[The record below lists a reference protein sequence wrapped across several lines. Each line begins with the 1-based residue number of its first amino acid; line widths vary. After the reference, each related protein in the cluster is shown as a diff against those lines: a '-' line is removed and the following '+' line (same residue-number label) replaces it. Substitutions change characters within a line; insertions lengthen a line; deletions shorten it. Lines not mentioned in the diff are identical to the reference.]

1 VYYKRNLS
9 LTLIS
14 RVRNMQEFLVGGAIR
29 DKILGIA
36 SESTEKDYVVVG
48 SSPEEMQSLGF
59 RQVGKEFP
67 VFLHPKSNEEYAL
80 ARLERKIGKGYKG
93 FEFDTS
99 KSVTLE
105 QDLSRRDLTINAIA
119 QNKDGSGEYIDPFG
133 GLDDIKERTL
143 RHVSEAFSEDP
154 VRILRTARFASRFHH
169 LGFTIDSGTLDLM
182 KMMVSSGEVDA
193 LTPERVFKEINLS
206 MNTEAP
212 SIFFEVLIK
221 SGAYQ
226 RLFPMLEMTQSGN
239 LKHLDHENLASEVT
253 FALWLYDQKPGNIE
267 LLCEHLKCPKDM
279 QQIAELVSSWHDFAS
294 DFLSHQP
301 EEILNFYLKTDGLR
315 RQKRFELILESFKNL
330 NIDTSKIDQLKTQL
344 NLIKISDL
352 KNINI
357 AQELA
362 EERLLVITRFIDSA

>member
-1 VYYKRNLS
+1 
-9 LTLIS
+9 
-14 RVRNMQEFLVGGAIR
+14 MQEFLVGGAIR

-36 SESTEKDYVVVG
+36 TESTEKDYVVVD
-48 SSPEEMQSLGF
+48 SSPEEMKSLGF

-67 VFLHPKSNEEYAL
+67 VFLHPQSKEEYAL
-80 ARLERKIGKGYKG
+80 ARLERKVGKGYKG
-93 FEFDTS
+93 FEFNTS

-133 GLDDIKERTL
+133 GLDDIKARKL
-143 RHVSEAFSEDP
+143 KHVSEAFTEDP
-154 VRILRTARFASRFHH
+154 VRILRTARFASRFNH
-169 LGFTIDSGTLDLM
+169 LGFTIDSKTLDLM

-206 MNTEAP
+206 MNSESP
-212 SIFFEVLIK
+212 SIFFEVLIE

-226 RLFPMLEMTQSGN
+226 RLFPMLDMTQAAN
-239 LKHLDHENLASEVT
+239 LKLLDHENLTSEVRL
-253 FALWLYDQKPGNIE
+253 ALWLYNQNPSNIG
-267 LLCEHLKCPKDM
+267 LLCEHLKCPKDI
-279 QQIAELVSSWHDFAS
+279 QQIAELVSIWHNFVS
-294 DFLSHQP
+294 DFLSHKP

-315 RQKRFELILESFKNL
+315 RQKRFELILDSFKYL
-330 NIDTSKIDQLKTQL
+330 NIDTSPIVQLKNQL
-344 NLIKISDL
+344 NSIKISDL

-362 EERLLVITRFIDSA
+362 EERLSVISRFINPA

>member
-1 VYYKRNLS
+1 
-9 LTLIS
+9 
-14 RVRNMQEFLVGGAIR
+14 MQEFLVGGAIR

-36 SESTEKDYVVVG
+36 TESTEKDYVVVG
-48 SSPEEMQSLGF
+48 SSSEEMQSLGF

-119 QNKDGSGEYIDPFG
+119 QNKDGSGEFIDPFG
-133 GLDDIKERTL
+133 GLDDIKKRTL

-212 SIFFEVLIK
+212 SIFFEVLIE

-357 AQELA
+357 AQELV

>member
-1 VYYKRNLS
+1 
-9 LTLIS
+9 
-14 RVRNMQEFLVGGAIR
+14 MQEFLVGGAIR

-36 SESTEKDYVVVG
+36 TESTEKDYVVVD
-48 SSPEEMQSLGF
+48 SSPEEMKSLGF

-67 VFLHPKSNEEYAL
+67 VFLHPQSKEEYAL
-80 ARLERKIGKGYKG
+80 ARLERKVGKGYKG
-93 FEFDTS
+93 FEFNTS

-133 GLDDIKERTL
+133 GLDDIKARKL
-143 RHVSEAFSEDP
+143 KHVSEAFTEDP
-154 VRILRTARFASRFHH
+154 VRILRTARFASRFNH
-169 LGFTIDSGTLDLM
+169 LGFKIDSKTLDLM

-206 MNTEAP
+206 MNSESP
-212 SIFFEVLIK
+212 SIFFEVLIE

-226 RLFPMLEMTQSGN
+226 RLFPMLEMTQATN
-239 LKHLDHENLASEVT
+239 LKLLDNENLTSEVRL
-253 FALWLYDQKPGNIE
+253 ALWLYDQNPSNIG
-267 LLCEHLKCPKDM
+267 LLCEHLKCPKDI
-279 QQIAELVSSWHDFAS
+279 QQIAELVSIWHNFVS
-294 DFLSHQP
+294 DFLSHKP

-315 RQKRFELILESFKNL
+315 RQKRFELILDSFKYL
-330 NIDTSKIDQLKTQL
+330 NIDTSPIVQLKNQL
-344 NLIKISDL
+344 NSIKISDL

-362 EERLLVITRFIDSA
+362 EERLSVISRFINPA

>member
-1 VYYKRNLS
+1 
-9 LTLIS
+9 
-14 RVRNMQEFLVGGAIR
+14 MQEFLVGGAIR

-36 SESTEKDYVVVG
+36 TESTEKDYVVVD
-48 SSPEEMQSLGF
+48 SSPEEMKSLGF

-67 VFLHPKSNEEYAL
+67 VFLHPQSKEEYAL
-80 ARLERKIGKGYKG
+80 ARLERKVGKGYKG
-93 FEFDTS
+93 FEFNTS

-133 GLDDIKERTL
+133 GLDDIKARKL
-143 RHVSEAFSEDP
+143 KHVSEAFTEDP
-154 VRILRTARFASRFHH
+154 VRILRTARFASRFNH
-169 LGFTIDSGTLDLM
+169 LGFTIDSKTLDLM

-206 MNTEAP
+206 MNSKSP
-212 SIFFEVLIK
+212 SIFFEVLIE

-226 RLFPMLEMTQSGN
+226 RLFPMLEMTQAAN
-239 LKHLDHENLASEVT
+239 LKLLDHENLTSGVRL
-253 FALWLYDQKPGNIE
+253 ALWLYDQSPSNIG
-267 LLCEHLKCPKDM
+267 LLCEHLKCPKDI
-279 QQIAELVSSWHDFAS
+279 QQIAELVSIWHNFVS
-294 DFLSHQP
+294 DFLSHKP

-315 RQKRFELILESFKNL
+315 RQKRFELILDSFKYL
-330 NIDTSKIDQLKTQL
+330 NIDTSPIVQLKNQL
-344 NLIKISDL
+344 NSIKISDL

-362 EERLLVITRFIDSA
+362 EERLSVISRFIHPAK

>member
-1 VYYKRNLS
+1 
-9 LTLIS
+9 
-14 RVRNMQEFLVGGAIR
+14 MQEFLVGGAIR

-36 SESTEKDYVVVG
+36 TESTEKDYVVVD
-48 SSPEEMQSLGF
+48 SSPEEMKSLGF

-67 VFLHPKSNEEYAL
+67 VFLHPQSKEEYAL
-80 ARLERKIGKGYKG
+80 ARLERKVGKGYKG
-93 FEFDTS
+93 FEFNTS

-133 GLDDIKERTL
+133 GLDDIKARKL
-143 RHVSEAFSEDP
+143 KHVSEAFTEDP
-154 VRILRTARFASRFHH
+154 VRILRTARFASRFNH
-169 LGFTIDSGTLDLM
+169 LGFTIDSKTLDLM

-206 MNTEAP
+206 MNSESP
-212 SIFFEVLIK
+212 SIFFEVLIE

-226 RLFPMLEMTQSGN
+226 RLFPMLEMTQAAN
-239 LKHLDHENLASEVT
+239 LKLLDHENLTSEVRL
-253 FALWLYDQKPGNIE
+253 ALWLYDQNPSNIG
-267 LLCEHLKCPKDM
+267 LLCEHLKCPKDI
-279 QQIAELVSSWHDFAS
+279 QQIAELVSIWHNFVS
-294 DFLSHQP
+294 DFLSHKP

-315 RQKRFELILESFKNL
+315 RQKRFELILDSFKYI
-330 NIDTSKIDQLKTQL
+330 NIDTSPIVQLKNQL
-344 NLIKISDL
+344 NSIKISDL

-362 EERLLVITRFIDSA
+362 EERLSVISRFIHPAK

>member
-1 VYYKRNLS
+1 
-9 LTLIS
+9 
-14 RVRNMQEFLVGGAIR
+14 MQEFLVGGAIR

-36 SESTEKDYVVVG
+36 TESTEKDYVVVD
-48 SSPEEMQSLGF
+48 SSPEEMKSLGF

-67 VFLHPKSNEEYAL
+67 VFLHPQSKEEYAL
-80 ARLERKIGKGYKG
+80 ARLERKVGKGYKG
-93 FEFDTS
+93 FEFNTS

-133 GLDDIKERTL
+133 GLDDIKARKL
-143 RHVSEAFSEDP
+143 KHVSEAFTEDP
-154 VRILRTARFASRFHH
+154 VRILRTARFASRFNH
-169 LGFTIDSGTLDLM
+169 LGFTIDSKTLDLM

-206 MNTEAP
+206 MNSESP
-212 SIFFEVLIK
+212 SIFFEVLIE

-226 RLFPMLEMTQSGN
+226 RLFPMLEMTQAAN
-239 LKHLDHENLASEVT
+239 LKLLDHENLTSEVRL
-253 FALWLYDQKPGNIE
+253 ALWLYDQNPSNIG
-267 LLCEHLKCPKDM
+267 LLCEHLKCPKDI
-279 QQIAELVSSWHDFAS
+279 QQIAELVSIWHNFVS
-294 DFLSHQP
+294 DFLSHKP

-315 RQKRFELILESFKNL
+315 RQKRFELILDSFKNL
-330 NIDTSKIDQLKTQL
+330 NIDTSPIVQLKNQL
-344 NLIKISDL
+344 NSIKISDL

-362 EERLLVITRFIDSA
+362 EERLSVISRFIHPAK

>member
-1 VYYKRNLS
+1 
-9 LTLIS
+9 
-14 RVRNMQEFLVGGAIR
+14 MQEFLVGGAIR

-36 SESTEKDYVVVG
+36 TESTEKDYVVVD
-48 SSPEEMQSLGF
+48 SSPEEMKSLGF

-67 VFLHPKSNEEYAL
+67 VFLHPQSKEEYAL
-80 ARLERKIGKGYKG
+80 ARLERKVGKGYKG
-93 FEFDTS
+93 FEFNTS

-133 GLDDIKERTL
+133 GLDDIKARKL
-143 RHVSEAFSEDP
+143 KHVSEAFTEDP
-154 VRILRTARFASRFHH
+154 VRILRTARFASRFNH
-169 LGFTIDSGTLDLM
+169 LGFTIDSKTLDLM

-206 MNTEAP
+206 MNSKSP
-212 SIFFEVLIK
+212 SIFFEVLIE

-226 RLFPMLEMTQSGN
+226 RLFPMLEMTQAAN
-239 LKHLDHENLASEVT
+239 LKLLDHENLTSEVRL
-253 FALWLYDQKPGNIE
+253 ALWLYDQNPSNIG
-267 LLCEHLKCPKDM
+267 LLCEHLKCPKDI
-279 QQIAELVSSWHDFAS
+279 QQIAELVSIWHHFVS
-294 DFLSHQP
+294 DFLSHKP

-315 RQKRFELILESFKNL
+315 RQKRFEIILDSFKYL
-330 NIDTSKIDQLKTQL
+330 NIDTSPIVQLKNQL
-344 NLIKISDL
+344 NSIKISDL

-362 EERLLVITRFIDSA
+362 EERLSVISRFIHPAK

>member
-1 VYYKRNLS
+1 
-9 LTLIS
+9 
-14 RVRNMQEFLVGGAIR
+14 MQEFLVGGAIR

-36 SESTEKDYVVVG
+36 TESTEKDYVVVD
-48 SSPEEMQSLGF
+48 SSPEEMKSLGF

-67 VFLHPKSNEEYAL
+67 VFLHPQSKEEYAL
-80 ARLERKIGKGYKG
+80 ARLERKVGKGYKG
-93 FEFDTS
+93 FEFITS

-133 GLDDIKERTL
+133 GLDDIKARKL
-143 RHVSEAFSEDP
+143 KHVSEAFTEDP
-154 VRILRTARFASRFHH
+154 VRILRTARFASRFNH
-169 LGFTIDSGTLDLM
+169 LGFTIDSKTLDLM

-206 MNTEAP
+206 MNSESP
-212 SIFFEVLIK
+212 SIFFEVLIE

-226 RLFPMLEMTQSGN
+226 RLFPMLDMTQAAN
-239 LKHLDHENLASEVT
+239 LKLLDHENLTSEVRL
-253 FALWLYDQKPGNIE
+253 ALWLYNQNPSNIG
-267 LLCEHLKCPKDM
+267 LLCEHLKCPKDI
-279 QQIAELVSSWHDFAS
+279 QQIAELVSIWHNFVS
-294 DFLSHQP
+294 DFLSHKP

-315 RQKRFELILESFKNL
+315 RQKRFELILDSFKYI
-330 NIDTSKIDQLKTQL
+330 NIDTSPIVQLKNQL
-344 NLIKISDL
+344 NSIKISDL

-362 EERLLVITRFIDSA
+362 EERLSVISRFIHPAK

>member
-1 VYYKRNLS
+1 
-9 LTLIS
+9 
-14 RVRNMQEFLVGGAIR
+14 MQEFLVGGAIR

-36 SESTEKDYVVVG
+36 TESTEKDYVVVD
-48 SSPEEMQSLGF
+48 SSPEEMKSLGF

-67 VFLHPKSNEEYAL
+67 VFLHPQSKEEYAL
-80 ARLERKIGKGYKG
+80 ARLERKVGKGYKG
-93 FEFDTS
+93 FEFNTS

-133 GLDDIKERTL
+133 GLDDIKARKL
-143 RHVSEAFSEDP
+143 KHVSEAFTEDP
-154 VRILRTARFASRFHH
+154 VRILRTARFASRFNH
-169 LGFTIDSGTLDLM
+169 LGFTIDSKTLDLI

-206 MNTEAP
+206 MNSESP
-212 SIFFEVLIK
+212 SIFFEVLIE

-226 RLFPMLEMTQSGN
+226 RLFPMLDMTQAAN
-239 LKHLDHENLASEVT
+239 LKLLDHENLTSEVRL
-253 FALWLYDQKPGNIE
+253 ALWLYNQNPSNIG
-267 LLCEHLKCPKDM
+267 LLCEHLKCPKDI
-279 QQIAELVSSWHDFAS
+279 QQIAELVSIWHNFVS
-294 DFLSHQP
+294 DFLSHKP

-315 RQKRFELILESFKNL
+315 RQKRFELILDSFKYI
-330 NIDTSKIDQLKTQL
+330 NIDISPIVQLKNQL
-344 NLIKISDL
+344 NSIKISDL

-362 EERLLVITRFIDSA
+362 EERLSVISRFINPA

>member
-1 VYYKRNLS
+1 
-9 LTLIS
+9 
-14 RVRNMQEFLVGGAIR
+14 MQEFLVGGAIR

-36 SESTEKDYVVVG
+36 TESTEKDYVVVD
-48 SSPEEMQSLGF
+48 SSPEEMKSLGF

-67 VFLHPKSNEEYAL
+67 VFLHPQSKEEYAL
-80 ARLERKIGKGYKG
+80 ARLERKVGKGYKG
-93 FEFDTS
+93 FEFNTS

-133 GLDDIKERTL
+133 GLDDIKARKL
-143 RHVSEAFSEDP
+143 KHVSEAFTEDP
-154 VRILRTARFASRFHH
+154 VRILRTARFASRFNH
-169 LGFTIDSGTLDLM
+169 LGFTIDSKTLDLM

-206 MNTEAP
+206 MNSESP
-212 SIFFEVLIK
+212 SIFFEVLIE

-226 RLFPMLEMTQSGN
+226 RLFPMLDMTQAAN
-239 LKHLDHENLASEVT
+239 LKLLDHENLTSEVRL
-253 FALWLYDQKPGNIE
+253 ALWLYDQNPSNIG
-267 LLCEHLKCPKDM
+267 LLCEHLKCPKDI
-279 QQIAELVSSWHDFAS
+279 QQIAELVSIWHNFVS
-294 DFLSHQP
+294 DFLSHNP

-315 RQKRFELILESFKNL
+315 RQKRFELILDSFKYL
-330 NIDTSKIDQLKTQL
+330 NIDTSPIVELKNQL
-344 NLIKISDL
+344 NSIKISDL

-362 EERLLVITRFIDSA
+362 EERLSVISRFIHPAK

>member
-1 VYYKRNLS
+1 
-9 LTLIS
+9 
-14 RVRNMQEFLVGGAIR
+14 MQEFLVGGAIR

-36 SESTEKDYVVVG
+36 TESTEKDYVVVD
-48 SSPEEMQSLGF
+48 SSPEEMKSLGF

-67 VFLHPKSNEEYAL
+67 VFLHPQSKEEYAL
-80 ARLERKIGKGYKG
+80 ARLERKVGKGYKG
-93 FEFDTS
+93 FEFNTS

-133 GLDDIKERTL
+133 GLDDIKARKL
-143 RHVSEAFSEDP
+143 KHVSEAFTEDP
-154 VRILRTARFASRFHH
+154 VRILRTARFASRFNH
-169 LGFTIDSGTLDLM
+169 LGFTIDSKTLDLM

-206 MNTEAP
+206 MNSESP
-212 SIFFEVLIK
+212 SIFFEVLIE

-226 RLFPMLEMTQSGN
+226 RLFPMLDMTQAAN
-239 LKHLDHENLASEVT
+239 LKLLDHENLTSEVRL
-253 FALWLYDQKPGNIE
+253 ALWLYDQNPSNIG
-267 LLCEHLKCPKDM
+267 LLCEHLKCPKDI
-279 QQIAELVSSWHDFAS
+279 QQIAELVSIWHNFVS
-294 DFLSHQP
+294 DFLSHKP

-315 RQKRFELILESFKNL
+315 RQKRFELILDSFKYL
-330 NIDTSKIDQLKTQL
+330 NIDTSPIVQLKNQL
-344 NLIKISDL
+344 NSIKISDL

-362 EERLLVITRFIDSA
+362 EERLSVISRFIHPA

>member
-1 VYYKRNLS
+1 
-9 LTLIS
+9 
-14 RVRNMQEFLVGGAIR
+14 MQEFLVGGAIR

-36 SESTEKDYVVVG
+36 TESTEKDYVVVD
-48 SSPEEMQSLGF
+48 SSPEEMKSLGF

-67 VFLHPKSNEEYAL
+67 VFLHPQSKEEYAL
-80 ARLERKIGKGYKG
+80 ARLERKVGKGYKG
-93 FEFDTS
+93 FEFNTS

-133 GLDDIKERTL
+133 GLDDIKARKL
-143 RHVSEAFSEDP
+143 KHVSEAFTEDP
-154 VRILRTARFASRFHH
+154 VRILRTARFASRFNH
-169 LGFTIDSGTLDLM
+169 LGFKIDSKTLDLM

-206 MNTEAP
+206 MNSESP
-212 SIFFEVLIK
+212 SIFFEVLIE

-226 RLFPMLEMTQSGN
+226 RLFPMLDMTQAAN
-239 LKHLDHENLASEVT
+239 LKLLDHENLTSEVRL
-253 FALWLYDQKPGNIE
+253 ALWLYDQNPSNIG
-267 LLCEHLKCPKDM
+267 LLCEHLKCPKDI
-279 QQIAELVSSWHDFAS
+279 QQIAELVSIWHNFVS
-294 DFLSHQP
+294 DFLSHKP

-315 RQKRFELILESFKNL
+315 RQKRFELILDSFKYL
-330 NIDTSKIDQLKTQL
+330 NIDTSPIVQLKNQL
-344 NLIKISDL
+344 NSIKISDL

-362 EERLLVITRFIDSA
+362 EERLSVISRFIHPAK

>member
-1 VYYKRNLS
+1 
-9 LTLIS
+9 
-14 RVRNMQEFLVGGAIR
+14 MQEFLVGGAIR

-36 SESTEKDYVVVG
+36 TESTEKDYVVVD
-48 SSPEEMQSLGF
+48 SSPEEMKSLGF

-67 VFLHPKSNEEYAL
+67 VFLHPQSKEEYAL
-80 ARLERKIGKGYKG
+80 ARLERKVGKGYKG
-93 FEFDTS
+93 FEFNTS

-133 GLDDIKERTL
+133 GLNDIKARKL
-143 RHVSEAFSEDP
+143 KHVSEAFTEDP
-154 VRILRTARFASRFHH
+154 VRILRTARFASRFNH
-169 LGFTIDSGTLDLM
+169 LGFTIDSKTLDLM

-206 MNTEAP
+206 MNSESP
-212 SIFFEVLIK
+212 SIFFEVLIE

-226 RLFPMLEMTQSGN
+226 RLFPMLEMTQAAN
-239 LKHLDHENLASEVT
+239 LKLLDNENLTSEVRL
-253 FALWLYDQKPGNIE
+253 ALWLYDQNPSNIG
-267 LLCEHLKCPKDM
+267 LLCEHLKCPKDI
-279 QQIAELVSSWHDFAS
+279 QQIAELVSIWHNFVS
-294 DFLSHQP
+294 DFLSHKP

-315 RQKRFELILESFKNL
+315 RQKRFELILDSFKYL
-330 NIDTSKIDQLKTQL
+330 NIDTSPIVQLKNQL
-344 NLIKISDL
+344 NSIKISDL

-362 EERLLVITRFIDSA
+362 EERLSVISRFIHPAK

>member
-1 VYYKRNLS
+1 
-9 LTLIS
+9 
-14 RVRNMQEFLVGGAIR
+14 MQEFLVGGAIR

-36 SESTEKDYVVVG
+36 TESTEKDYVVVD
-48 SSPEEMQSLGF
+48 SSPEEMKSLGF

-67 VFLHPKSNEEYAL
+67 VFLHPQSKEEYAL
-80 ARLERKIGKGYKG
+80 ARLERKVGKGYKG
-93 FEFDTS
+93 FEFNTS

-133 GLDDIKERTL
+133 GLDDIKARKL
-143 RHVSEAFSEDP
+143 KHVSEAFTEDP
-154 VRILRTARFASRFHH
+154 VRILRTARFASRFNH
-169 LGFTIDSGTLDLM
+169 LGFKIDSKTLDLM

-206 MNTEAP
+206 MNSESP
-212 SIFFEVLIK
+212 SIFFEVLIE

-226 RLFPMLEMTQSGN
+226 RLFPMLDMTQAAN
-239 LKHLDHENLASEVT
+239 LKLLDHENLTSEVRL
-253 FALWLYDQKPGNIE
+253 ALWLYDQNPSNIG
-267 LLCEHLKCPKDM
+267 LLCEHLKCPKDI
-279 QQIAELVSSWHDFAS
+279 QQIAELVSIWHNFVS
-294 DFLSHQP
+294 DFLSHKP

-315 RQKRFELILESFKNL
+315 RQKRFELILDSFKYI
-330 NIDTSKIDQLKTQL
+330 NIDTSPIVQLKNQL
-344 NLIKISDL
+344 NSIKISDL

-362 EERLLVITRFIDSA
+362 EERLSVISRFINPA

>member
-1 VYYKRNLS
+1 
-9 LTLIS
+9 
-14 RVRNMQEFLVGGAIR
+14 MQEFLVGGAIR

-36 SESTEKDYVVVG
+36 TESTEKDYVVVD
-48 SSPEEMQSLGF
+48 SSPEEMKSLGF

-67 VFLHPKSNEEYAL
+67 VFLHPQSKEEYAL
-80 ARLERKIGKGYKG
+80 ARLERKVGKGYKG
-93 FEFDTS
+93 FEFNTS

-133 GLDDIKERTL
+133 GLNDIKARKL
-143 RHVSEAFSEDP
+143 KHVSKAFTEDP
-154 VRILRTARFASRFHH
+154 VRILRTARFASRFNH
-169 LGFTIDSGTLDLM
+169 LGFTIDSKTLDLM

-206 MNTEAP
+206 MNSESP
-212 SIFFEVLIK
+212 SIFFEVLIE

-226 RLFPMLEMTQSGN
+226 RLFPMLEMTQAAN
-239 LKHLDHENLASEVT
+239 LKLLDHENLTSEVRL
-253 FALWLYDQKPGNIE
+253 ALWLYDQNPSNIG
-267 LLCEHLKCPKDM
+267 LLCEHLKCPKDI
-279 QQIAELVSSWHDFAS
+279 QQIAELVSIWHNFVS
-294 DFLSHQP
+294 DFLSHKP

-315 RQKRFELILESFKNL
+315 RQKRFELILDSFKYL
-330 NIDTSKIDQLKTQL
+330 NIDTSPIVQLKNQL
-344 NLIKISDL
+344 NSIKISDL

-362 EERLLVITRFIDSA
+362 EERLSVISRFINPA

>member
-1 VYYKRNLS
+1 
-9 LTLIS
+9 
-14 RVRNMQEFLVGGAIR
+14 MQEFLVGGAIR

-36 SESTEKDYVVVG
+36 TESTEKDYVVVD
-48 SSPEEMQSLGF
+48 SSPEEMKSLGF

-67 VFLHPKSNEEYAL
+67 VFLHPQSKEEYAL
-80 ARLERKIGKGYKG
+80 ARLERKVGKGYKG
-93 FEFDTS
+93 FEFNTS

-133 GLDDIKERTL
+133 GLDDIKARKL
-143 RHVSEAFSEDP
+143 KHVSEAFTEDP
-154 VRILRTARFASRFHH
+154 VRILRTARFASRFNH
-169 LGFTIDSGTLDLM
+169 LGFTIDSKTLDLM

-206 MNTEAP
+206 MNSESP
-212 SIFFEVLIK
+212 SIFFEVLIE

-226 RLFPMLEMTQSGN
+226 RLFPMLEMTQAAN
-239 LKHLDHENLASEVT
+239 LKLLDNENLTSEVRL
-253 FALWLYDQKPGNIE
+253 ALWLYDQNPSNIG
-267 LLCEHLKCPKDM
+267 LLCEHLKCPKDI
-279 QQIAELVSSWHDFAS
+279 QQIAELVSIWHNFVS
-294 DFLSHQP
+294 DFLSHKP

-315 RQKRFELILESFKNL
+315 RQKRFELILDSFKYL
-330 NIDTSKIDQLKTQL
+330 NIDTSPIVQLKNQL
-344 NLIKISDL
+344 NSIKISDL

-362 EERLLVITRFIDSA
+362 EERLSVISRFIHPAK

>member
-1 VYYKRNLS
+1 
-9 LTLIS
+9 
-14 RVRNMQEFLVGGAIR
+14 
-29 DKILGIA
+29 
-36 SESTEKDYVVVG
+36 
-48 SSPEEMQSLGF
+48 
-59 RQVGKEFP
+59 
-67 VFLHPKSNEEYAL
+67 
-80 ARLERKIGKGYKG
+80 
-93 FEFDTS
+93 
-99 KSVTLE
+99 
-105 QDLSRRDLTINAIA
+105 
-119 QNKDGSGEYIDPFG
+119 
-133 GLDDIKERTL
+133 
-143 RHVSEAFSEDP
+143 
-154 VRILRTARFASRFHH
+154 
-169 LGFTIDSGTLDLM
+169 
-182 KMMVSSGEVDA
+182 
-193 LTPERVFKEINLS
+193 
-206 MNTEAP
+206 
-212 SIFFEVLIK
+212 
-221 SGAYQ
+221 
-226 RLFPMLEMTQSGN
+226 MLEMTQIGN

>member
-36 SESTEKDYVVVG
+36 TESTEKDYVVVG

-119 QNKDGSGEYIDPFG
+119 QNKDGSGEFIDPFG
-133 GLDDIKERTL
+133 GLDDIKKRTL

>member
-1 VYYKRNLS
+1 
-9 LTLIS
+9 
-14 RVRNMQEFLVGGAIR
+14 MQEFLVGGAIR

-36 SESTEKDYVVVG
+36 TESTEKDYVVVD
-48 SSPEEMQSLGF
+48 SSPEEMKSLGF

-67 VFLHPKSNEEYAL
+67 VFLHPQSKEEYAL
-80 ARLERKIGKGYKG
+80 ARLERKVGKGYKG
-93 FEFDTS
+93 FEFNTS

-133 GLDDIKERTL
+133 GLDDIKARKL
-143 RHVSEAFSEDP
+143 KHVSEAFTEDP
-154 VRILRTARFASRFHH
+154 VRILRTARFASRFNH
-169 LGFTIDSGTLDLM
+169 LGFTIDSKTLDLM

-206 MNTEAP
+206 MNSESP
-212 SIFFEVLIK
+212 SIFFEVLIE

-226 RLFPMLEMTQSGN
+226 RLFPMLDMTQAAN
-239 LKHLDHENLASEVT
+239 LKLLDNENLTSEVRL
-253 FALWLYDQKPGNIE
+253 ALWLYDQNPSNIGH
-267 LLCEHLKCPKDM
+267 LCEHLKCPKDI
-279 QQIAELVSSWHDFAS
+279 QQIAELVSIWHNFVS
-294 DFLSHQP
+294 DFLSHKP

-315 RQKRFELILESFKNL
+315 RQKRFELILDSFKYI
-330 NIDTSKIDQLKTQL
+330 NIDTSPIVQLKNQL
-344 NLIKISDL
+344 NSIKISDL

-362 EERLLVITRFIDSA
+362 EERLSVISRFIHPAK

>member
-1 VYYKRNLS
+1 
-9 LTLIS
+9 
-14 RVRNMQEFLVGGAIR
+14 MQEFLVGGAIR

-36 SESTEKDYVVVG
+36 TESTEKDYVVVD
-48 SSPEEMQSLGF
+48 SSPEEMKSLGF

-67 VFLHPKSNEEYAL
+67 VFLHPQSKEEYAL
-80 ARLERKIGKGYKG
+80 ARLERKVGKGYKG
-93 FEFDTS
+93 FEFNTS

-133 GLDDIKERTL
+133 GLDDIKARKL
-143 RHVSEAFSEDP
+143 KHVSEAFTEDP
-154 VRILRTARFASRFHH
+154 VRILRTARFASRFNH
-169 LGFTIDSGTLDLM
+169 LGFTIDSKTLDLI

-206 MNTEAP
+206 MNSESP
-212 SIFFEVLIK
+212 SIFFEVLIE

-226 RLFPMLEMTQSGN
+226 RLFPMLDMTQAAN
-239 LKHLDHENLASEVT
+239 LKLLDHENLTSEVRL
-253 FALWLYDQKPGNIE
+253 ALWLYDQNPSNIG
-267 LLCEHLKCPKDM
+267 LLCEHLKCPKDI
-279 QQIAELVSSWHDFAS
+279 QQIAELVSIWHNFVS
-294 DFLSHQP
+294 DFLSHKP

-315 RQKRFELILESFKNL
+315 RQKRFELILDSFKYI
-330 NIDTSKIDQLKTQL
+330 NIDTSPIVQLKNQL
-344 NLIKISDL
+344 NSIKISDL

-362 EERLLVITRFIDSA
+362 EERLSVISRFIHPAK

>member
-1 VYYKRNLS
+1 
-9 LTLIS
+9 
-14 RVRNMQEFLVGGAIR
+14 MQEFLVGGAIR

-36 SESTEKDYVVVG
+36 TESTEKDYVVVD
-48 SSPEEMQSLGF
+48 SSPEEMKSLGF

-67 VFLHPKSNEEYAL
+67 VFLHPQSKEEYAL
-80 ARLERKIGKGYKG
+80 ARLERKVGKGYKG
-93 FEFDTS
+93 FEFITS

-133 GLDDIKERTL
+133 GLDDIKARKL
-143 RHVSEAFSEDP
+143 KHVSEAFTEDP
-154 VRILRTARFASRFHH
+154 VRILRTARFASRFNH
-169 LGFTIDSGTLDLM
+169 LGFTIDSKTLDLM

-206 MNTEAP
+206 MNSESP
-212 SIFFEVLIK
+212 SIFFEVLIE

-226 RLFPMLEMTQSGN
+226 RLFPMLEMTQAAN
-239 LKHLDHENLASEVT
+239 LKLLDHENLTSEVRL
-253 FALWLYDQKPGNIE
+253 ALWLYDQNPSNIG
-267 LLCEHLKCPKDM
+267 LLCEHLKCPKDI
-279 QQIAELVSSWHDFAS
+279 QQIAELVSIWHNFVS
-294 DFLSHQP
+294 DFLSHKP

-315 RQKRFELILESFKNL
+315 RQKRFELILDSFKYL
-330 NIDTSKIDQLKTQL
+330 NIDTSPIVQLKNQL
-344 NLIKISDL
+344 NSIKISDL

-362 EERLLVITRFIDSA
+362 EERLSVISRFIHPAK

>member
-1 VYYKRNLS
+1 
-9 LTLIS
+9 
-14 RVRNMQEFLVGGAIR
+14 MQEFLVGGAIR

-36 SESTEKDYVVVG
+36 TESTEKDYVVVD
-48 SSPEEMQSLGF
+48 SSPEEMKSLGF

-67 VFLHPKSNEEYAL
+67 VFLHPQSKEEYAL
-80 ARLERKIGKGYKG
+80 ARLERKVGKGYKG
-93 FEFDTS
+93 FEFNTS

-133 GLDDIKERTL
+133 GLDDIRARKL
-143 RHVSEAFSEDP
+143 KHVSEAFTEDP
-154 VRILRTARFASRFHH
+154 VRILRTARFASRFNH
-169 LGFTIDSGTLDLM
+169 LGFTIDSKTLDLM

-206 MNTEAP
+206 MNSESP
-212 SIFFEVLIK
+212 SIFFEVLIE

-226 RLFPMLEMTQSGN
+226 RLFPMLDMTQAAN
-239 LKHLDHENLASEVT
+239 LKLLDHENLTSEVRL
-253 FALWLYDQKPGNIE
+253 ALWLYDQNPSNIG
-267 LLCEHLKCPKDM
+267 LLCEHLKCPKDI
-279 QQIAELVSSWHDFAS
+279 QQIAELVSIWHNFVS
-294 DFLSHQP
+294 DFLSHKP

-315 RQKRFELILESFKNL
+315 RQKRFELILDSFKYL
-330 NIDTSKIDQLKTQL
+330 NIDTSPIVELKNQL
-344 NLIKISDL
+344 NSIKISDL

-362 EERLLVITRFIDSA
+362 EERLSVISRFIHPAK

>member
-1 VYYKRNLS
+1 
-9 LTLIS
+9 
-14 RVRNMQEFLVGGAIR
+14 MQEFLVGGAIR

-36 SESTEKDYVVVG
+36 TESTEKDYVVVD
-48 SSPEEMQSLGF
+48 SSPEEMKSLGF

-67 VFLHPKSNEEYAL
+67 VFLHPQSKEEYAL
-80 ARLERKIGKGYKG
+80 ARLERKVGKGYKG
-93 FEFDTS
+93 FEFNTS

-133 GLDDIKERTL
+133 GLDDIKARKL
-143 RHVSEAFSEDP
+143 KHVSEAFTEDP
-154 VRILRTARFASRFHH
+154 VRILRTARFASRFNH
-169 LGFTIDSGTLDLM
+169 LGFTIDSKTLDLM

-206 MNTEAP
+206 MNSESP
-212 SIFFEVLIK
+212 SIFFEVLIE

-226 RLFPMLEMTQSGN
+226 RLFPMLEMTQAAN
-239 LKHLDHENLASEVT
+239 LKLLDHENLTSEVRL
-253 FALWLYDQKPGNIE
+253 ALWLYDQNPSNIG
-267 LLCEHLKCPKDM
+267 LLCEHLKCPKDI
-279 QQIAELVSSWHDFAS
+279 QQIAELVSIWHNFVS
-294 DFLSHQP
+294 DFLSHKP

-315 RQKRFELILESFKNL
+315 RQKRFELILDSFKYL
-330 NIDTSKIDQLKTQL
+330 NIDTSPIFELKNQL
-344 NLIKISDL
+344 NSIKISDL

-362 EERLLVITRFIDSA
+362 EERLSVISRFIHPAK

>member
-1 VYYKRNLS
+1 
-9 LTLIS
+9 
-14 RVRNMQEFLVGGAIR
+14 MQEFLVGGAIR

-36 SESTEKDYVVVG
+36 TESTEKDYVVVD
-48 SSPEEMQSLGF
+48 SSPEEMKSLGF

-67 VFLHPKSNEEYAL
+67 VFLHPQSKEEYAL
-80 ARLERKIGKGYKG
+80 ARLERKVGKGYKG
-93 FEFDTS
+93 FEFNTS

-133 GLDDIKERTL
+133 GLDDIKARKL
-143 RHVSEAFSEDP
+143 KHVSEAFTEDP
-154 VRILRTARFASRFHH
+154 VRILRTARFASRFNH
-169 LGFTIDSGTLDLM
+169 LGFTIDSKTLDLM

-206 MNTEAP
+206 MNSESP
-212 SIFFEVLIK
+212 SIFFEVLIE

-226 RLFPMLEMTQSGN
+226 RLFPMLEMTQAAN
-239 LKHLDHENLASEVT
+239 LKLLDHENLTSEVRL
-253 FALWLYDQKPGNIE
+253 ALWLYDQNPSNIG
-267 LLCEHLKCPKDM
+267 LLCEHLKCPKDT
-279 QQIAELVSSWHDFAS
+279 QQIAELVSIWHNFVS
-294 DFLSHQP
+294 DFLSHKP

-315 RQKRFELILESFKNL
+315 RQKRFELILDSFKYI
-330 NIDTSKIDQLKTQL
+330 NIDTSPIVQLKNQL
-344 NLIKISDL
+344 NSIKISDL

-362 EERLLVITRFIDSA
+362 EERLSVISRFIHPAK

>member
-1 VYYKRNLS
+1 
-9 LTLIS
+9 
-14 RVRNMQEFLVGGAIR
+14 MQEFLVGGAIR

-36 SESTEKDYVVVG
+36 TESTEKDYVVVD
-48 SSPEEMQSLGF
+48 SSPEEMKSLGF

-67 VFLHPKSNEEYAL
+67 VFLHPQSKEEYAL
-80 ARLERKIGKGYKG
+80 ARLERKVGKGYKG
-93 FEFDTS
+93 FEFNTS

-133 GLDDIKERTL
+133 GLDDIKARKL
-143 RHVSEAFSEDP
+143 KHVSEAFTEDP
-154 VRILRTARFASRFHH
+154 VRILRTARFASRFNH
-169 LGFTIDSGTLDLM
+169 LGFTIDSKTLDLM

-206 MNTEAP
+206 MNSKSP
-212 SIFFEVLIK
+212 SIFFEVLIE

-226 RLFPMLEMTQSGN
+226 RLFPMLEMTQAAN
-239 LKHLDHENLASEVT
+239 LKLLDHENLTSEVRL
-253 FALWLYDQKPGNIE
+253 ALWLYDQNPSNIG
-267 LLCEHLKCPKDM
+267 LLCEHLKCPKDI
-279 QQIAELVSSWHDFAS
+279 QQIAELVSIWHNFVS
-294 DFLSHQP
+294 DFLSHKP

-315 RQKRFELILESFKNL
+315 RQKRFELILDSFKYL
-330 NIDTSKIDQLKTQL
+330 NIDTSPIVQLKNQL
-344 NLIKISDL
+344 NSIKISDL

-362 EERLLVITRFIDSA
+362 EERLSVISRFINPA

>member
-1 VYYKRNLS
+1 
-9 LTLIS
+9 
-14 RVRNMQEFLVGGAIR
+14 MQEFLVGGAIR

-36 SESTEKDYVVVG
+36 TESTEKDYVVVD
-48 SSPEEMQSLGF
+48 SSPEEMKSLGF

-67 VFLHPKSNEEYAL
+67 VFLHPQSKEEYAL
-80 ARLERKIGKGYKG
+80 ARLERKVGKGYKG
-93 FEFDTS
+93 FEFNTS

-133 GLDDIKERTL
+133 GLDDIKARKL
-143 RHVSEAFSEDP
+143 KHVSEAFTEDP
-154 VRILRTARFASRFHH
+154 VRILRTARFASRFNH
-169 LGFTIDSGTLDLM
+169 LGFTIDSKTLDLM

-206 MNTEAP
+206 MHSESP
-212 SIFFEVLIK
+212 SIFFEVLIE

-226 RLFPMLEMTQSGN
+226 RLFPMLEMTQAAN
-239 LKHLDHENLASEVT
+239 LKLLDHENLTSEVRL
-253 FALWLYDQKPGNIE
+253 ALWLYDQNPSNIG
-267 LLCEHLKCPKDM
+267 LLCEHLKCPKDI
-279 QQIAELVSSWHDFAS
+279 QQIAELVSIWHNFVS
-294 DFLSHQP
+294 DFLSHKP

-315 RQKRFELILESFKNL
+315 RQKRFELILDSFKYL
-330 NIDTSKIDQLKTQL
+330 NIDTSPIVQLKNQL
-344 NLIKISDL
+344 NSIKISDL

-362 EERLLVITRFIDSA
+362 EERLSVISRFIHPAK

>member
-1 VYYKRNLS
+1 
-9 LTLIS
+9 
-14 RVRNMQEFLVGGAIR
+14 MQEFLVGGAIR

-36 SESTEKDYVVVG
+36 TESTEKDYVVVD
-48 SSPEEMQSLGF
+48 SSPEEMKSLGF

-67 VFLHPKSNEEYAL
+67 VFLHPQSKEEYAL
-80 ARLERKIGKGYKG
+80 ARLERKVGKGYKG
-93 FEFDTS
+93 FEFNTS

-133 GLDDIKERTL
+133 GLDDIKARKL
-143 RHVSEAFSEDP
+143 KHVSEAFTEDP
-154 VRILRTARFASRFHH
+154 VRILRTARFASRFNH
-169 LGFTIDSGTLDLM
+169 LGFTIDSKTLDLM

-206 MNTEAP
+206 MNSESP
-212 SIFFEVLIK
+212 SIFFEVLIE

-226 RLFPMLEMTQSGN
+226 RLFPMLEMTQAAN
-239 LKHLDHENLASEVT
+239 LKLLDHENLTSEVRL
-253 FALWLYDQKPGNIE
+253 ALWLYDQNPSNIG
-267 LLCEHLKCPKDM
+267 LLCEHLKCPKDI
-279 QQIAELVSSWHDFAS
+279 QQIAELVSIWHNFVS
-294 DFLSHQP
+294 DFLSHKP

-315 RQKRFELILESFKNL
+315 RQKRFELILDSFKYI
-330 NIDTSKIDQLKTQL
+330 NIDTSPIVQLKNQL
-344 NLIKISDL
+344 NSIKISDL

-362 EERLLVITRFIDSA
+362 EERLSVISQFINPA

>member
-1 VYYKRNLS
+1 
-9 LTLIS
+9 
-14 RVRNMQEFLVGGAIR
+14 MQEFLVGGAIR

-36 SESTEKDYVVVG
+36 TESTEKDYVVVG

-119 QNKDGSGEYIDPFG
+119 QNKDGSGEFIDPFG
-133 GLDDIKERTL
+133 GLDDIKKRTL

-169 LGFTIDSGTLDLM
+169 LGFTIDSETLDLM

-193 LTPERVFKEINLS
+193 LTPERVFKEIN
-206 MNTEAP
+206 
-212 SIFFEVLIK
+212 F
-221 SGAYQ
+221 
-226 RLFPMLEMTQSGN
+226 
-239 LKHLDHENLASEVT
+239 
-253 FALWLYDQKPGNIE
+253 
-267 LLCEHLKCPKDM
+267 
-279 QQIAELVSSWHDFAS
+279 
-294 DFLSHQP
+294 
-301 EEILNFYLKTDGLR
+301 
-315 RQKRFELILESFKNL
+315 
-330 NIDTSKIDQLKTQL
+330 
-344 NLIKISDL
+344 
-352 KNINI
+352 
-357 AQELA
+357 
-362 EERLLVITRFIDSA
+362 

>member
-1 VYYKRNLS
+1 
-9 LTLIS
+9 
-14 RVRNMQEFLVGGAIR
+14 MQEFLVGGAIR

-36 SESTEKDYVVVG
+36 TESTEKDYVVVD
-48 SSPEEMQSLGF
+48 SSPEEMKSLGF

-67 VFLHPKSNEEYAL
+67 VFLHPQSKEEYAL
-80 ARLERKIGKGYKG
+80 ARLERKVGKGYKG
-93 FEFDTS
+93 FEFNTS

-133 GLDDIKERTL
+133 GLDDIKARKL
-143 RHVSEAFSEDP
+143 KHVSEAFTEDP
-154 VRILRTARFASRFHH
+154 VRILRTARFASRFNH
-169 LGFTIDSGTLDLM
+169 LGFTIDSKTLDLM

-206 MNTEAP
+206 MNSKSP
-212 SIFFEVLIK
+212 SIFFEVLIE

-226 RLFPMLEMTQSGN
+226 RLFPMLDMTQAAN
-239 LKHLDHENLASEVT
+239 LKLLDHENLTSEVRL
-253 FALWLYDQKPGNIE
+253 ALWLYDQNPSNIG
-267 LLCEHLKCPKDM
+267 LLCEHLKCPKDI
-279 QQIAELVSSWHDFAS
+279 QQIAELVSIWHNFVS
-294 DFLSHQP
+294 DFLSHKP

-315 RQKRFELILESFKNL
+315 RQKRFELILDSFKYL
-330 NIDTSKIDQLKTQL
+330 NIDTSPIVQLKNQL
-344 NLIKISDL
+344 NSIKISDL

-362 EERLLVITRFIDSA
+362 EERLSVISRFIHPAK